1 MKSHGCSPRGATEAS
16 ATRVPLGC
24 LRYNPRAN
32 RRRSGSLV
40 EAVVGVAGS
49 RRGALWDRQRMGK
62 PAVDHRLPATRR
74 MGTPLRRC
82 SPTTI
87 TRGRIA
93 PVSDSLGGIPLPAST
108 DRGPA
113 PPLDDCRGI
122 AAASAVLGSVVVWAV
137 RVVRQRRIPLTPLIP
152 SETLLS
158 GIVSVFY
165 VVRCLDCSVA
175 EQGKPIRLEARI
187 TTAISLGV
195 GRPSYENVP

>member
-1 MKSHGCSPRGATEAS
+1 LGS
-16 ATRVPLGC
+16 ATHGQT
-24 LRYNPRAN
+24 
-32 RRRSGSLV
+32 RSGPS
-40 EAVVGVAGS
+40 
-49 RRGALWDRQRMGK
+49 
-62 PAVDHRLPATRR
+62 ATCHPSN
-74 MGTPLRRC
+74 GNTATPLLTHYHHPWSH
-82 SPTTI
+82 SP
-87 TRGRIA
+87 GVCL
-93 PVSDSLGGIPLPAST
+93 PGGIPLPAST